1 MLCSAYYLLYGS
13 HFSPPRARNYRAP
26 ISRSLQRST
35 GLYKKRGSSG
45 LSEVGG
51 EARNNLP
58 PSLADRIAA
67 AQQRRGSTA
76 SSPSTARTPIQ
87 SEYNNN
93 ADREGKEKG
102 LLSIYPY
109 KPPPPPTLSR
119 NVRGLSRPLRSV
131 GRQKHI
137 RLLRRRRRRRRRRRS
152 LLLLLPRRRRRRRP
166 RRRKASKEGG
176 GRQALREGLPP
187 SLSADDDGGAAFCV
201 VSVEKVRRS
210 VLLLLLSFSRLWERR
225 GRKRASLSRAGRRS
239 KRGRKRDRR
248 KERETPSSLIS
259 RCSTRMIKQGRIPG
273 GGR

>member
-51 EARNNLP
+51 EARNN
-58 PSLADRIAA
+58 LADRIAA

-119 NVRGLSRPLRSV
+119 NVRGPFGRPT
-131 GRQKHI
+131 KTH
-137 RLLRRRRRRRRRRRS
+137 
-152 LLLLLPRRRRRRRP
+152 P
-166 RRRKASKEGG
+166 ASEAAAAAALAAAASPSSSSSPAAAAESKQGG
-176 GRQALREGLPP
+176 G
-187 SLSADDDGGAAFCV
+187 AD
-201 VSVEKVRRS
+201 R
-210 VLLLLLSFSRLWERR
+210 
-225 GRKRASLSRAGRRS
+225 
-239 KRGRKRDRR
+239 
-248 KERETPSSLIS
+248 P
-259 RCSTRMIKQGRIPG
+259 
-273 GGR
+273 